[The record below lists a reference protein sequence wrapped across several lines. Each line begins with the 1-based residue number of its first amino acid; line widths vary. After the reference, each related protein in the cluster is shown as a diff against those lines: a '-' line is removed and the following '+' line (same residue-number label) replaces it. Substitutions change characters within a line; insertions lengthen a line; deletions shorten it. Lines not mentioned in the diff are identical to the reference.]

1 MCEKFTH
8 CSTVPEKDLL
18 PRAREGLGLYYNVPR
33 SDCWYDLLLYE
44 KKNELKKNEL
54 NSYVANVMAKKVDFV
69 QIH

>member
-8 CSTVPEKDLL
+8 CSAVPEKDLL

-44 KKNELKKNEL
+44 KKMNLKK
-54 NSYVANVMAKKVDFV
+54 
-69 QIH
+69 